1 MENQVYKNKTIPHMH
16 KVRSIHFVGIGGAGM
31 CGIAE
36 VLANEGY
43 KVTGSDIKASKVTK
57 RLQSLGIEVF
67 IGHNK
72 DNVKDSSVVVVSS
85 AIDTKNCEIQ
95 EAKLRRIPVVR
106 RAEMLGELM
115 RYRYGIAV
123 AGTHGKT
130 TTTSLIASI
139 FAKAN
144 KDPTFIIGGLLNSAG
159 TNAKLGSSSYL
170 IAEADE
176 SDASFLH
183 LQPMMTVVTNIDAD
197 HLDTYQGDFS
207 KLEDTFIEFLHN
219 LPFYGVAVVC
229 LDCPVIEKI
238 LPRISRTVI
247 TYGTNPKADF
257 VVYDYKPHENNSS
270 FKVKT
275 KKGQIL
281 DVKLSLP
288 GLHMA
293 KNATAAIVCAL
304 EEGIDTNYI
313 LEALASFEGVG
324 RRFTSY
330 GRFLC
335 NQKSISI
342 VDDYGHHPSEI
353 KATIEAIRQ
362 AWPQRRIVMI
372 FQPHRYSRTR
382 DLYEDFV
389 HVLQQVDVLLLLEV
403 YSAGEDP
410 IVGIDSKHL
419 CHSIRTLGKIEPH
432 YVASTSEVQ
441 KLLEQLVLD
450 NDIVLTQGAGDVV
463 NIAKDLSLNL
473 IKDGNFI

>member
-1 MENQVYKNKTIPHMH
+1 MENIVYKNKTIPHMH

-57 RLQSLGIEVF
+57 RLESLGIEVF
-67 IGHNK
+67 IGHSK
-72 DNVKDSSVVVVSS
+72 DNIKDSSVVVVSS
-85 AIDTKNCEIQ
+85 AIDSNNSEIQ
-95 EAKLRRIPVVR
+95 EAKHRRIPVVR

-144 KDPTFIIGGLLNSAG
+144 QDPTFIIGGLLNSAG

-219 LPFYGVAVVC
+219 LPFYGVAIVC
-229 LDCPVIEKI
+229 LDCPVIEKLI
-238 LPRISRTVI
+238 PRISRTVI
-247 TYGTNPKADF
+247 TYGVNPKADF
-257 VVYDYKPHENNSS
+257 VLYDYKPHENKSS

-275 KKGQIL
+275 KSGQIL
-281 DVKLSLP
+281 EVSLALT

-293 KNATAAIVCAL
+293 KNATAAIACAL
-304 EEGIDTNYI
+304 EEGIDTKYI
-313 LEALASFEGVG
+313 LEALQSFEGVG
-324 RRFTSY
+324 RRFTRY

-335 NQKSISI
+335 NNKSISI

-353 KATIEAIRQ
+353 KATIDAIRQ

-372 FQPHRYSRTR
+372 FQPHRYTRTR

-389 HVLQQVDVLLLLEV
+389 HVLQQVDVLLLLEI

-432 YVASTSEVQ
+432 YLATPNEVQ
-441 KLLEQLVLD
+441 VLLEQLVLD
-450 NDIVLTQGAGDVV
+450 DDIVLTQGAGDVV
-463 NIAKDLSLNL
+463 NIAKDLSLSL
-473 IKDGNFI
+473 IKDSNFN